1 MDILAAPEGDFSSDR
16 GRNPIIKIDPLP
28 EFGQNLLPNWCG
40 DTAYLKASF
49 KVTVTVRFASH
60 TRSGTRRRDIGRSLE
75 TAAPGPQAACG
86 TDQNAL
92 LITPPSTRTAA
103 PVVAEANGLA
113 R

>member
-1 MDILAAPEGDFSSDR
+1 MDVLAAPEGDFSSDR

-40 DTAYLKASF
+40 DTACLKASF

-75 TAAPGPQAACG
+75 TAAPPARKPPAAR
-86 TDQNAL
+86 
-92 LITPPSTRTAA
+92 IKMRS
-103 PVVAEANGLA
+103 
-113 R
+113 

>member
-1 MDILAAPEGDFSSDR
+1 MVGTGTGSLGLAAPEGDFSSDR
-16 GRNPIIKIDPLP
+16 GRNPSIKLDPLP
-28 EFGQNLLPNWCG
+28 EFGQNPLPNWCG
-40 DTAYLKASF
+40 DTA
-49 KVTVTVRFASH
+49 
-60 TRSGTRRRDIGRSLE
+60 
-75 TAAPGPQAACG
+75 AAPPGPQAACG